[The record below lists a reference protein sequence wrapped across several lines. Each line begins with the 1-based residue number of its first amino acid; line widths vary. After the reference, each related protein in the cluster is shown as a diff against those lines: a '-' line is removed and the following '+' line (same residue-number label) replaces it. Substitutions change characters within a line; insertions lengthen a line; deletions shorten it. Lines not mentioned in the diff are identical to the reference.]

1 MGGIRQKAV
10 RMTSDNHSFSPQI
23 RGFLLDMDGTVY
35 LGTRLL
41 PGALEFLAYTRDVGI
56 PRLFLTNNSSKDR
69 DAYAAKLNS
78 LGIEATPDDIFT
90 SGEATARYLRAR
102 WPEGTPIALFG
113 TPELER
119 TFRQF
124 GFTLTIDDPAL
135 VVLGYDKTITYEK
148 LVVLCD
154 LVRAGLPY
162 IATHPDYNCPVEGGF
177 EPDIGAMMALV
188 EASTGRK
195 ADVIIGKPHAPIVEM
210 AADKLGL
217 PVEALCM
224 VGDRLYTDIAMGQ
237 TAPLHT
243 ALVLS
248 GETRRDDLAASPFV
262 PDYVFENLGELLEAI
277 KRTAVSD

>member
-1 MGGIRQKAV
+1 MVGVGIQH
-10 RMTSDNHSFSPQI
+10 T
-23 RGFLLDMDGTVY
+23 
-35 LGTRLL
+35 L
-41 PGALEFLAYTRDVGI
+41 PGEARG
-56 PRLFLTNNSSKDR
+56 
-69 DAYAAKLNS
+69 
-78 LGIEATPDDIFT
+78 LGIEAAPDEIFT

-102 WPEGTPIALFG
+102 WPEGAPVALFG

-119 TFRQF
+119 TFRAF
-124 GFTLTIDDPAL
+124 GFTLTMDDPAL

-162 IATHPDYNCPVEGGF
+162 IATHPDFNCPVPGGF

-248 GETRRDDLAASPFV
+248 GETRREDLASSPFQ
-262 PDYVFENLGELLEAI
+262 PDYVFENLGELLRAMS
-277 KRTAVSD
+277 R

>member
-10 RMTSDNHSFSPQI
+10 RMTSDNHSLSPQI

>member
-1 MGGIRQKAV
+1 
-10 RMTSDNHSFSPQI
+10 MTSDNHSFSPQI

-124 GFTLTIDDPAL
+124 GFTLTMDDPAL

-148 LVVLCD
+148 LVALCD

-248 GETRRDDLAASPFV
+248 GETRRDDLATSPFV